1 MQDFYKLEFL
11 CDLICTLFWSQMK
24 TIPKLEIKRE
34 GGERGMEES
43 RESKTEERKQE

>member
-1 MQDFYKLEFL
+1 M
-11 CDLICTLFWSQMK
+11 CTLFLPQMK

-43 RESKTEERKQE
+43 RESKTEGRKWE